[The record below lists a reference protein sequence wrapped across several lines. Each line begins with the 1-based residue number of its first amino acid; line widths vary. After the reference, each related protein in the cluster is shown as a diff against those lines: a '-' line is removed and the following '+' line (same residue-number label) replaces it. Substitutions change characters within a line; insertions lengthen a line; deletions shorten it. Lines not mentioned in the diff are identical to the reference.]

1 VSVAINVEDLME
13 RLGDEELIK
22 DIVPEFWI
30 KIPDTSKIS
39 QKRTIVRNL
48 NK

>member
-22 DIVPEFWI
+22 DIVPEFLD
-30 KIPDTSKIS
+30 PDSRYIENITE
-39 QKRTIVRNL
+39 TINGEESE
-48 NK
+48 